1 MPQNNCVYLCKQRL
15 KYKMFDK
22 KKMNLIKFQKRML
35 LLSEQDDESDVSR
48 DGFVLPHTAE
58 GRVLHRPHSQR
69 RTGLVVRRR

>member
-1 MPQNNCVYLCKQRL
+1 MPQKNCVYLCKQRL
-15 KYKMFDK
+15 KYMMFDK
-22 KKMNLIKFQKRML
+22 KTNLKDSKRML
-35 LLSEQDDESDVSR
+35 LLSEQDESDVSR